1 VRASGLSSTPGA
13 GLAYLGA
20 LGQVVKAVPLIS
32 APATTVG
39 FQTIEQAVTIPAG
52 VAQVRVVL
60 NGFAPTDVATS
71 GTVTFDDVGL
81 FAR

>member
-1 VRASGLSSTPGA
+1 MRLVT
-13 GLAYLGA
+13 
-20 LGQVVKAVPLIS
+20 
-32 APATTVG
+32 APFQTVG
-39 FQTIEQAVTIPAG
+39 FQTLEQAVTIPAG

-60 NGFAPTDVATS
+60 NGFAPTDVAAS

>member
-1 VRASGLSSTPGA
+1 MQTLR
-13 GLAYLGA
+13 
-20 LGQVVKAVPLIS
+20 LIT

-39 FQTIEQAVTIPAG
+39 FQTLEQALTIPAG